1 MKMEELEFVSIED
14 ALRDGVDVV
23 SLFGGSIGVRNGF
36 VRDVGIDA
44 SVKVENYHIPKVVLD
59 VFKEGGNI
67 YNDIILTRI
76 EKSFDPLERW
86 KIKRALKPWEDN
98 KRFTCGGYARK
109 TCVKCGVEY
118 IIKHPCKTEWCPDC
132 GTPGSLYHME
142 RYVKVLFY
150 AFQIWLNVGNV
161 GYFVITSPL
170 EVREDWKDK
179 RVLSEVASGVR
190 KIMQKVGFD
199 YGLWHWHFAGD
210 RGVFYPHLNVLVPCG
225 YIEEEKLEQNKSLI
239 ARELGIKVVH
249 YQYARDLERIKHM
262 VYYITR
268 PTWNLQ
274 SELDPSEWKGFRKYN
289 IWGPKYFSKDED
301 LKNLFY
307 EVMFKKGRVNFVESG
322 GNGKEFE
329 IEDDLFFLLSL
340 QKSKCPV
347 CGGELR
353 GGYFRGY
360 DGKRLKG
367 DVFRLGWHLWMFA
380 PKKRKQNKQGGEYG
394 EHR

>member
-1 MKMEELEFVSIED
+1 
-14 ALRDGVDVV
+14 
-23 SLFGGSIGVRNGF
+23 
-36 VRDVGIDA
+36 
-44 SVKVENYHIPKVVLD
+44 
-59 VFKEGGNI
+59 
-67 YNDIILTRI
+67 
-76 EKSFDPLERW
+76 
-86 KIKRALKPWEDN
+86 
-98 KRFTCGGYARK
+98 
-109 TCVKCGVEY
+109 
-118 IIKHPCKTEWCPDC
+118 
-132 GTPGSLYHME
+132 
-142 RYVKVLFY
+142 
-150 AFQIWLNVGNV
+150 
-161 GYFVITSPL
+161 
-170 EVREDWKDK
+170 
-179 RVLSEVASGVR
+179 
-190 KIMQKVGFD
+190 
-199 YGLWHWHFAGD
+199 
-210 RGVFYPHLNVLVPCG
+210 
-225 YIEEEKLEQNKSLI
+225 
-239 ARELGIKVVH
+239 
-249 YQYARDLERIKHM
+249 M

-347 CGGELR
+347 CGVELR

-360 DGKRLKG
+360 DGRWLKG

>member
-44 SVKVENYHIPKVVLD
+44 SVKVENYHIPRVVLD

-67 YNDIILTRI
+67 YNDIILTWI
-76 EKSFDPLERW
+76 KKSFDPLERW

-98 KRFTCGGYARK
+98 KKFTCGNYARK
-109 TCVKCGVEY
+109 TCVCRVEY
-118 IIKHPCKTEWCPDC
+118 IIKHPCKREWCPDC
-132 GTPGSLYHME
+132 GTPGSLYHLE
-142 RYVKVLFY
+142 CYVKVLFY
-150 AFQIWLNVGNV
+150 AFQMWLNVGNV
-161 GYFVITSPL
+161 GYFVVTSPL
-170 EVREDWKDK
+170 EVREEWKNK
-179 RVLSEVASGVR
+179 RVLSEVASSVR
-190 KIMQKVGFD
+190 KIMQSVGFD
-199 YGLWHWHFAGD
+199 YGYWRWHFAGD
-210 RGVFYPHLNVLVPCG
+210 SGVFYPHLNVLVPWG
-225 YIEEEKLEQNKSLI
+225 YIEEEKLEQIKSLI
-239 ARELGIKVVH
+239 ARELGIKVVY
-249 YQYARDLERIKHM
+249 YQYARDLERVKHM

-274 SELDPSEWKGFRKYN
+274 SELDPSEWKGFRKHN

-322 GNGKEFE
+322 ENGKEFE
-329 IEDDLFFLLSL
+329 IEDDLLFLLSL

>member
-1 MKMEELEFVSIED
+1 VKDLEFVSVED

-23 SLFGGSIGVRNGF
+23 ALFGGSVSVNNDF
-36 VRDVGIDA
+36 VRDVSLDA
-44 SVKVENYHIPKVVLD
+44 YVKVENYHIPYVVLD
-59 VFKEGGNI
+59 VFREGGNI

-98 KRFTCGGYARK
+98 KKFTCGTYSRK
-109 TCVKCGVEY
+109 TCVECRGEY

-132 GTPGSLYHME
+132 GTPGSLYHMGN
-142 RYVKVLFY
+142 YVKVLFY
-150 AFQIWLNVGNV
+150 AFQMWLNVGSV
-161 GYFVITSPL
+161 GYFVVTSPS

-179 RVLSEVASGVR
+179 RVLSAVASGVR
-190 KIMQKVGFD
+190 QIMQKVGFD
-199 YGLWHWHFAGD
+199 YGFWRWHFAGD
-210 RGVFYPHLNVLVPCG
+210 KGIFYPHLNVLVPWG
-225 YIEEEKLEQNKSLI
+225 YIEEGRLQQIKDLI
-239 ARELGIKVVH
+239 VRELGIKVVH
-249 YQYARDLERIKHM
+249 YQYARDLERVKHM

-274 SELDPSEWKGFRKYN
+274 SELDPSEWKGFRKQN

-307 EVMFKKGRVNFVESG
+307 EVMFKKGRGNFVGG
-322 GNGKEFE
+322 GNVGEFE

-347 CGGELR
+347 CGRELR

-360 DGKRLKG
+360 GGKWLKG
-367 DVFRLGWHLWMFA
+367 NVFRLGWHLWMYA
-380 PKKRKQNKQGGEYG
+380 PKRRKKSKKEVRY
-394 EHR
+394 EEVE